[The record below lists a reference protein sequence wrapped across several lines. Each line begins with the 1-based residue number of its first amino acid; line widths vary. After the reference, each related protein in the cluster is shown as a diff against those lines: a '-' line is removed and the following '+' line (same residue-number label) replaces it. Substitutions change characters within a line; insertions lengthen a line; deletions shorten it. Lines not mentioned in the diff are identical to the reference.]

1 MVKHRSFEQTS
12 NVKRDFPLSRH
23 VQISIS
29 APFCYRMC
37 LSQKKVQI
45 YIYDAKN
52 VSCGRLSFRSI
63 SSHRDI

>member
-12 NVKRDFPLSRH
+12 NGKRDFPLSRH

-37 LSQKKVQI
+37 FVRKESPDFMAIHVMRTALLSKPF
-45 YIYDAKN
+45 
-52 VSCGRLSFRSI
+52 LSP
-63 SSHRDI
+63 